1 MNWPTSSSATC
12 KPMNEELKNALEPLV
27 LALVGLDIPYR
38 IVGSVAS
45 SAQGMLR
52 ATLDVDLVVQL
63 EHSHILRLVARLGGD
78 YYADPEGM
86 EEALARGSSFNL
98 IHLESMIKLDLFPLG
113 KRKFDQV
120 SFARVQTFEL
130 TEDFVVNFKTPE
142 DVILGKLEWFEAGE
156 RTSERQWRDIGGLL
170 KVQGERLDLE
180 YMRHWASI
188 LQLVPLLEQA
198 LAESGL

>member
-1 MNWPTSSSATC
+1 
-12 KPMNEELKNALEPLV
+12 
-27 LALVGLDIPYR
+27 
-38 IVGSVAS
+38 
-45 SAQGMLR
+45 MLR

-63 EHSHILRLVARLGGD
+63 EQTHILRLVARLGGD

-113 KRKFDQV
+113 QRKFDQV